1 MLNGYEETER
11 EIIATLENNLALK
24 NQILTNN
31 SSSQYAHTVVN
42 NHHNNRN
49 GQQQQQQICTTVQQH
64 VDHKNTSTSYYYS
77 SRFMVKKPKSRFR
90 TGVICVIAISRIK
103 YVINRFLSILG
114 FINNKIAFFFF
125 STHLFNK
132 CVKYFFINFVYFRF
146 ERFLQRKHSHIIS
159 SKN

>member
-11 EIIATLENNLALK
+11 EIIATLENNLTLK
-24 NQILTNN
+24 NQILTNNN

-49 GQQQQQQICTTVQQH
+49 GQQQQQICTTVQQH
-64 VDHKNTSTSYYYS
+64 VDHKNASTSYYYS

-103 YVINRFLSILG
+103 YVINRFFSILG
-114 FINNKIAFFFF
+114 FINKIVFFFRPIYLT
-125 STHLFNK
+125 S
-132 CVKYFFINFVYFRF
+132 V
-146 ERFLQRKHSHIIS
+146 
-159 SKN
+159 

>member
-24 NQILTNN
+24 NQILTNNN

-64 VDHKNTSTSYYYS
+64 VDNKNTSTSYYYS

-103 YVINRFLSILG
+103 YVINRFFSILE
-114 FINNKIAFFFF
+114 FNKIVLFFRPIYLT
-125 STHLFNK
+125 S
-132 CVKYFFINFVYFRF
+132 V
-146 ERFLQRKHSHIIS
+146 
-159 SKN
+159 